1 MDAPSSARSEVSVC
15 RISLDPGPFG
25 AISGLFQTTVGL
37 CSNFPP
43 GNLPV
48 LSWERGKLDPCF
60 GALPMAP
67 ALGNHPSE
75 ATRFRSPEPYSS
87 DQTRSRR
94 RAPLQRRP
102 CPRRGP
108 RRRKKK
114 RRKPPEG
121 VVQDEDPLCLCDFCV
136 VFQKWKQRT
145 EENQPDHREAR
156 SKRKAVDFTNSSLA
170 SIAL

>member
-48 LSWERGKLDPCF
+48 LSWERGKMDPCF

-87 DQTRSRR
+87 DPSDPISAPRSASTPSLP
-94 RAPLQRRP
+94 APRTTEK
-102 CPRRGP
+102 
-108 RRRKKK
+108 KKK
-114 RRKPPEG
+114 RPKEATRRGRPRLRPR
-121 VVQDEDPLCLCDFCV
+121 LCLCDFCV

-145 EENQPDHREAR
+145 EEN
-156 SKRKAVDFTNSSLA
+156 
-170 SIAL
+170 